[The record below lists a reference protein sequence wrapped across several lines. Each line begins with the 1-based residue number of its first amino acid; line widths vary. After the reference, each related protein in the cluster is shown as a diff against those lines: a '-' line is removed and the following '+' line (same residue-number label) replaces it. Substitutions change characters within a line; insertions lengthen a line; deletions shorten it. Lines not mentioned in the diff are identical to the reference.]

1 MVKLVDDTPTS
12 FISSPSAEVNTNPFT
27 VNWGGS
33 SPLSSIASFD
43 VFVSDNGGPFTPF
56 LTGTTATSAPFTG
69 VPGHTYGFF
78 SIATDA
84 SGANEPM
91 KAKADVTITIADVTP
106 PVITPQVT
114 GTLGNNGW
122 YRSDVTVNWS
132 ISDPES
138 GVTSSTGCAPAN
150 LTADTPG
157 VTLTCSATN
166 GVGLS
171 ASVPITIKIDKTPP
185 VILGVPALQC
195 SVTLPNPKLQQAATV
210 TATDALS
217 GLVPGAFTVSLTN
230 NQPSSNINP
239 PQVVIIPN
247 GPGGF
252 TVLQANRLAS
262 GTGRMFSLTA
272 TATDSAGNVANATA
286 TCETGAR

>member
-1 MVKLVDDTPTS
+1 
-12 FISSPSAEVNTNPFT
+12 
-27 VNWGGS
+27 
-33 SPLSSIASFD
+33 
-43 VFVSDNGGPFTPF
+43 
-56 LTGTTATSAPFTG
+56 

-138 GVTSSTGCAPAN
+138 GVTSSTGCAPTN

-157 VTLTCSATN
+157 ATLTCSATN

-171 ASVPITIKIDKTPP
+171 ASAPITIKIDKTAP
-185 VILGVPALQC
+185 VILGMPALQC

-286 TCETGAR
+286 TCDTGAR